1 MATEILTRKVG
12 LIVGAAPLAI
22 AVTVATATA
31 AETPVPQEN
40 DTMTVVGNWLGDA
53 DPELVKAHPGARHVA
68 REQEIKESGA
78 NTVAE
83 ALRLLPGVQ
92 VPENNGTGSGDF
104 ALNIGLRGLGS
115 RLTSRATVLLDGVP
129 LANAPYGQPQLSLAP
144 VSLGNIEAIDVVK
157 GGSAVRYGP
166 QNIGGVIN
174 FITPSIP
181 DEFAGRVALR
191 TEVSTDKGDERR
203 LNGSFSVG
211 GSADNGA
218 GVLLSYSG
226 DHGDGFRDNNEQDI
240 DNLLLKYTVPVNDTS
255 RIEGRV
261 NLYDAEAVLPG
272 PLTSTEFDADP
283 FQSTHLHERFDGDR
297 QEVTARYI
305 NEIDALTDLEVG
317 VFASDSFR
325 EFTLANGNDSSLTRL
340 DRLPREYQV
349 FGFEPRFSRLSFVGD
364 SSHEWSVGYRFIRE
378 ESNEKRYRRSGAA
391 GFDPTSV
398 AEVLNRNTDGE
409 TDAHALYIDDRITL
423 GDWELVPGLR
433 YENISVSR
441 TNLLTDFTDEEDY
454 SEWLPSVSASYNLSP
469 RTKLYA
475 NANRSFAAVGH
486 LALSTSSDSSL
497 EPERSDLY
505 ELGARYE
512 SGPLALDGTLFYI
525 DFDNQIQYDA
535 SVGANVNIGSTR
547 HRGLELALNYD
558 LSDLLLSGLS
568 VDGSYA
574 YTQAQHTSGDN
585 NGNDLRLYSRHTGSV
600 GVNYRHADWRLNLR
614 SFAQSSQ
621 FSDDANTEAA
631 SADGADGRIP
641 GFARW
646 HLTAQR
652 DLKLAGLD
660 ASLSLGIKNLF
671 DKRYFTRASIENNGG
686 LYVGEPR
693 TAFIELVTNF

>member
-1 MATEILTRKVG
+1 MLTESLTRKVG
-12 LIVGAAPLAI
+12 LIVSVAPLTL
-22 AVTVATATA
+22 AVSAATA
-31 AETPVPQEN
+31 AATEKSPTQDN
-40 DTMTVVGNWLGDA
+40 DTIMVVGNWLDDA
-53 DPELVKAHPGARHVA
+53 DPELVKAHAGARHVV
-68 REQEIKESGA
+68 REEQIEESGA

-129 LANAPYGQPQLSLAP
+129 LANAPYGQPQLSMAP
-144 VSLGNIEAIDVVK
+144 ISLGNIKAIDVVK

-166 QNIGGVIN
+166 QNIGGVVN
-174 FITPSIP
+174 FITPAIP
-181 DEFAGRVALR
+181 DDVAGRLALR
-191 TEVSTDKGDERR
+191 SEMSTSDGEESR
-203 LNGSFSVG
+203 LNGSFSIG
-211 GSADNGA
+211 GTAENGA
-218 GVLLSYSG
+218 GALLSYSG
-226 DHGDGFRDNNEQDI
+226 DHGDGFRENNDQDI
-240 DNLLLKYTVPVNDTS
+240 DNLLLKYTVPVGDTS
-255 RIEGRV
+255 RIEGRI
-261 NLYDAEAVLPG
+261 NLYEAEAILPG
-272 PLTSTEFDADP
+272 PLSSAEFDADP
-283 FQSTHLHERFDGDR
+283 FQSTHSFERFDGDR
-297 QEVTARYI
+297 QEVTARYV
-305 NEIDALTDLEVG
+305 NEIDALSDLEVG

-349 FGFEPRFSRLSFVGD
+349 FGIEPRFSRVSVVGD
-364 SSHEWSVGYRFIRE
+364 NTHEWSVGYRYIRE

-423 GDWELVPGLR
+423 GNLELVPGLR

-441 TNLLTDFTDEEDY
+441 TNLLTNFTDDEDY
-454 SEWLPSVSASYNLSP
+454 SELLPSVSASYSLSP
-469 RTKLYA
+469 STLLYA

-486 LALSTSSDSSL
+486 LALSTASDSSL

-505 ELGARYE
+505 EIGARYE
-512 SGPLALDGTLFYI
+512 SGPLGLDSTLFYI

-547 HRGLELALNYD
+547 HRGLELALSYD
-558 LSDLLLSGLS
+558 LSELVLAGLS

-574 YTQAQHTSGDN
+574 YTQAKHTSGEN
-585 NGNDLRLYSRHTGSV
+585 SGNDLRLYSRHTGSV
-600 GVNYRHADWRLNLR
+600 GLNYRQTDWRMNLR
-614 SFAQSSQ
+614 GFAQSSQ
-621 FSDDANTEAA
+621 FADDANTVAA
-631 SADGADGRIP
+631 SADGANGKIP
-641 GFARW
+641 GFSRW
-646 HLTAQR
+646 NLSAQR
-652 DLKLAGLD
+652 DLTLAGLD
-660 ASLSLGIKNLF
+660 TQISFGIKNLF

-693 TAFIELVTNF
+693 TAYIEVATTF